1 MKLLEFTGKNIDKA
15 LENALA
21 ELKVTKDRIEYQ
33 VLDQGSKGFFNLIG
47 TKPAK
52 ISVTVRR
59 DYIEEV
65 KTFLNTMFKNMDVI
79 ATVEAEERN
88 GNIYIDVI
96 GPKMGMIIGYRGET
110 LDAIQY
116 LASLVVNKDH
126 NVPYKKVIL
135 DTENY
140 RQKREETLIRVA
152 EKTAYKV
159 RKNKRLYRLEP
170 MNPYE
175 RRVIHSTLQGNEYVA
190 TFSEG
195 DEPNRRV
202 VVDIKR

>member
-1 MKLLEFTGKNIDKA
+1 MKLLEFTGKNVDEA
-15 LENALA
+15 LKNALA
-21 ELKVTKDRIEYQ
+21 ELKVTKDRIEYE
-33 VLDQGSKGFFNLIG
+33 VLEQGSKGFFNLIG

-52 ISVTVRR
+52 ISVTLKR

-65 KTFLNTMFKNMDVI
+65 KNFLNTMFKNMDVI
-79 ATVEAEERN
+79 ATVEVEERN
-88 GNIYIDVI
+88 ENLYIDVI

-140 RQKREETLIRVA
+140 RKKREETLIRVA

-175 RRVIHSTLQGNEYVA
+175 RRVIHSALQGNEYVS